1 MKIFISFLFFLTF
14 AILIAIY
21 VNISKPQINLK
32 EIAKQENLTKEKSEI
47 KKPTIYNFPAK
58 VLAMH
63 IDFRKY
69 KYIYLYR
76 VIINVKDRYEL
87 FNMKAILKNFNLIY
101 SLVEN
106 KKNEKI
112 YILFRNLNEAK
123 KVLDIFKEYNFKIK
137 IEKIKQRI

>member
-14 AILIAIY
+14 AILVAIY

-32 EIAKQENLTKEKSEI
+32 EVTKQEKLIIEKSEI

-69 KYIYLYR
+69 RYVYLYR
-76 VIINVKDRYEL
+76 VTIDVKDRYEL
-87 FNMKAILKNFNLIY
+87 FNMEAILKNFNLIY
-101 SLVEN
+101 SLIEN
-106 KKNEKI
+106 KKNEKV

-123 KVLDIFKEYNFKIK
+123 KVLDFFKEYNFKIK

>member
-47 KKPTIYNFPAK
+47 KKPIIYNFPAK

-76 VIINVKDRYEL
+76 AILNVKDRYEL
-87 FNMKAILKNFNLIY
+87 FNIKVILDNFNLIY
-101 SLVEN
+101 SLAEN

>member
-14 AILIAIY
+14 AILVAIY

-32 EIAKQENLTKEKSEI
+32 EVAKQENLTKEKIKI

-69 KYIYLYR
+69 RYVYLYR
-76 VIINVKDRYEL
+76 VTIDVKDRYEL
-87 FNMKAILKNFNLIY
+87 FNMEAILKNFNLIY
-101 SLVEN
+101 SLIEN
-106 KKNEKI
+106 KKNEKV

-123 KVLDIFKEYNFKIK
+123 KVLDFFKEYNFKIK

>member
-1 MKIFISFLFFLTF
+1 MKIFISFLFFLNF
-14 AILIAIY
+14 AILVAIY

-32 EIAKQENLTKEKSEI
+32 EIAKQENLTKEKIKI

-69 KYIYLYR
+69 RYVYLYK
-76 VIINVKDRYEL
+76 VTIDVKDRYEL

-101 SLVEN
+101 SLIEN
-106 KKNEKI
+106 KKNEKV
-112 YILFRNLNEAK
+112 YILFRNLSEAK
-123 KVLDIFKEYNFKIK
+123 KVLDFFKEYNFKIK